1 MVYCKWVIN
10 VAKNSKT
17 FDEFYSL
24 KKNKIC
30 SIDEI
35 INYSELHNGNIHP
48 YDQDMYCPECKKAK
62 LTFVHETSKR
72 RAYLRTIPSSNH
84 VSGCSFN
91 YEYASN
97 KTIKTIVNSMTN
109 DEINDRLNSI
119 MNMLCKDMSVTN
131 QHSNYDANESKNPML
146 IQCNTGKVIKTKAFP
161 RKSLNCWVDHN
172 ENIYAYYG
180 KKVNLKVVEKHRE
193 SDDSIFYLLEI
204 RTKNIKGEW
213 NLKATIYRHKKPLD
227 IDENALYN
235 IAFIGFFDQKYKFSI
250 RLLNWNAI
258 KYEIV

>member
-1 MVYCKWVIN
+1 M
-10 VAKNSKT
+10 AKNSKT

-30 SIDEI
+30 SIDEV
-35 INYSELHNGNIHP
+35 INYSELHNGNIQP
-48 YDQDMYCPECKKAK
+48 YDQDMYCPECKQAK
-62 LTFVHETSKR
+62 LTFVQETSKR
-72 RAYLRTIPSSNH
+72 RAHLRKIPSSNH
-84 VSGCSFN
+84 VSVCSFN

-97 KTIKTIVNSMTN
+97 KTIKTIVDSMTN

-119 MNMLCKDMSVTN
+119 MNMLCKDISVTN
-131 QHSNYDANESKNPML
+131 QPSNYDANESKNPML
-146 IQCNTGKVIKTKAFP
+146 IQCNTGKVIKTQAFP

-180 KKVNLKVVEKHRE
+180 KKVKLKVVEKHKK
-193 SDDSIFYLLEI
+193 SDGSIFYLLEI
-204 RTKNIKGEW
+204 RTKNTKGEW

-227 IDENALYN
+227 IDENVLYN
-235 IAFIGFFDQKYKFSI
+235 IAFIGFFDQEYEFSI
-250 RLLNWNAI
+250 RLLNWNAL

>member
-1 MVYCKWVIN
+1 M
-10 VAKNSKT
+10 AKNSKT

-24 KKNKIC
+24 KKNQIC

-62 LTFVHETSKR
+62 LTFAHETSKR

>member
-1 MVYCKWVIN
+1 MIN

-146 IQCNTGKVIKTKAFP
+146 IQCNTGRVIKTKAFP

>member
-1 MVYCKWVIN
+1 
-10 VAKNSKT
+10 
-17 FDEFYSL
+17 
-24 KKNKIC
+24 
-30 SIDEI
+30 
-35 INYSELHNGNIHP
+35 
-48 YDQDMYCPECKKAK
+48 MYCPECKKAK

-72 RAYLRTIPSSNH
+72 CAYLRTIPSSNH
-84 VSGCSFN
+84 VSECSFN

>member
-1 MVYCKWVIN
+1 M
-10 VAKNSKT
+10 AKNSKT

-62 LTFVHETSKR
+62 LTFAHETSKR

-97 KTIKTIVNSMTN
+97 KTIKTIVSSMTN

-180 KKVNLKVVEKHRE
+180 KK
-193 SDDSIFYLLEI
+193 
-204 RTKNIKGEW
+204 
-213 NLKATIYRHKKPLD
+213 
-227 IDENALYN
+227 
-235 IAFIGFFDQKYKFSI
+235 
-250 RLLNWNAI
+250 
-258 KYEIV
+258 

>member
-1 MVYCKWVIN
+1 M
-10 VAKNSKT
+10 AKNSKT

-30 SIDEI
+30 SIDEV
-35 INYSELHNGNIHP
+35 INYSELHNGNIPP
-48 YDQDMYCPECKKAK
+48 YDKDMYCPECKQAQ

-72 RAYLRTIPSSNH
+72 CAYLRTIPSSNH
-84 VSGCSFN
+84 ESGCSFN

-97 KTIKTIVNSMTN
+97 KTIKTIVDSMTN

-119 MNMLCKDMSVTN
+119 MNMLCKDISSTN
-131 QHSNYDANESKNPML
+131 QPSNYEATKSKNPML
-146 IQCNTGKVIKTKAFP
+146 IQCNTGNVIKSKAIP

-172 ENIYAYYG
+172 ENTYAYYG
-180 KKVNLKVVEKHRE
+180 KKVKLKVVEKHKK
-193 SDDSIFYLLEI
+193 SDGSIFYLLEI
-204 RTKNIKGEW
+204 RTINIKGEW

-227 IDENALYN
+227 IDENVLYN
-235 IAFIGFFDQKYKFSI
+235 IAFIGFFDPDYEFSI
-250 RLLNWNAI
+250 RLLNWNAL

>member
-1 MVYCKWVIN
+1 M
-10 VAKNSKT
+10 AKNSKT

-30 SIDEI
+30 SIDEV
-35 INYSELHNGNIHP
+35 INYSELHNSNIDP
-48 YDQDMYCPECKKAK
+48 YNQDMYCPECKTAK

-72 RAYLRTIPSSNH
+72 RAHLRTIPSSNH
-84 VSGCSFN
+84 ESGCSFN

-97 KTIKTIVNSMTN
+97 KTIKTTVDSMTN

-119 MNMLCKDMSVTN
+119 MNMLCKDISGMN
-131 QHSNYDANESKNPML
+131 QPSNYDANESKNPML
-146 IQCNTGKVIKTKAFP
+146 IHCNTGNVIKSKAIP

-172 ENIYAYYG
+172 ENTYAYYG
-180 KKVNLKVVEKHRE
+180 KKVNLKVVEKHKKL
-193 SDDSIFYLLEI
+193 DGSIFYLLEI
-204 RTKNIKGEW
+204 RTKNTKGEW

-227 IDENALYN
+227 IDENVLYN
-235 IAFIGFFDQKYKFSI
+235 IVFIGFFDQEYEFSI